1 MTAAIASLVHRLNQQ
16 QKAKSGA
23 GNGEGTGAAT
33 ETPAPPPPG
42 SLAAKEALALR
53 LDMQYPG
60 GDVGVLSAF
69 FLNLVRGGLG
79 NVVRECGC
87 Y

>member
-16 QKAKSGA
+16 QKAKGGV
-23 GNGEGTGAAT
+23 GNGDAAT
-33 ETPAPPPPG
+33 EAPAPPPPG

-53 LDMQYPG
+53 LDKQYPG